1 MKPVDK
7 RGERR
12 SGVYEDIKR
21 EDIWRERPKRKM
33 YGAHS
38 QTHTQ
43 TDKKIDRRKE
53 RDSLRE
59 RER

>member
-1 MKPVDK
+1 VKPVDK

-12 SGVYEDIKR
+12 NGVYEDIKR

-38 QTHTQ
+38 HTQ
-43 TDKKIDRRKE
+43 TYKE
-53 RDSLRE
+53 IYERQE
-59 RER
+59 RESGR